1 VVPETTSQ
9 LTVMS
14 TASTNFIRQIIDND
28 LAAGKNDGRVVTRFP
43 PEPNGYL
50 HIGHAKS
57 ICLNFGVAEDYG
69 GDCNLRFDDT
79 NPEKE
84 DIEYAESIQRDVQW
98 LGYQWRNICY
108 ASDYFERLHDFA
120 VELIEKGK
128 AYVDSLTPEQIRE
141 YRGTLTEPGRESP
154 YRDRGVQENLDLF
167 ARMRAGEFGN
177 GEHSLRARIDMAS
190 GNINMRDP
198 VIYRIRHASHWRTGD
213 DWCIYPM
220 YDFTHCLSDAV
231 EGVTHSLCTLE
242 FEDHRPLYDW
252 VLDNVDVPCHPQQI
266 EFGRLNLS
274 YTVMSKRLLNR
285 LVQEGHVHGWD
296 DPRLPTITG
305 LRRRGFTPAAIRN
318 FCERIGVT
326 KSDGIV
332 EMGVLEHA
340 VREDLDH
347 EAERRMGVLRPLKV
361 LIDNYPEGQV
371 ETLAAQN
378 HPKRPELGERHV
390 PFCREIYIERDD
402 FMEDPP
408 NKFFRLGPGREV
420 RLRYGYY
427 ITCTKVIKSDEDE
440 IIELRC
446 TYDPETRGGTSPDG
460 RKVKGTIHWVSANH
474 AVDATVRLYDRLFQS
489 PNPTGRNFLD
499 QLNPDSLET
508 LKGCKLET
516 EFAGAAVESR
526 YQLERQGYFCIDRDS
541 TPDTPVLNRTV
552 TLRDSWAKQS
562 G

>member
-1 VVPETTSQ
+1 
-9 LTVMS
+9 MS
-14 TASTNFIRQIIDND
+14 TETRNFIRQIIDRD
-28 LAAGKNDGRVVTRFP
+28 LSLAGHRDGSGGRVVTRFP

-57 ICLNFGVAEDYG
+57 ICLNFGIAEDYNG
-69 GDCNLRFDDT
+69 ACNLRFDDT

-84 DIEYAESIQRDVQW
+84 NIEYAEAIEEDVRW
-98 LGYQWRNICY
+98 LGYEWANLCY
-108 ASDYFERLHDFA
+108 ASDYFARLHDFA
-120 VELIEKGK
+120 VELIKKGR

-141 YRGTLTEPGRESP
+141 HRGTLTEPGRESP
-154 YRDRGVQENLDLF
+154 YRDRSVAENLDLF
-167 ARMRAGEFGN
+167 ARMRAGEFAN

-198 VIYRIRHASHWRTGD
+198 VIYRIRHAPHWRAGD
-213 DWCIYPM
+213 KWCVYPM
-220 YDFTHCLSDAV
+220 YDFTHCLSDAI

-252 VLDNVDVPCHPQQI
+252 VLENVDVPCHPRQI

-285 LVQEGHVHGWD
+285 LVTEDRVAGWD
-296 DPRLPTITG
+296 DPRLPTLSG
-305 LRRRGFTPAAIRN
+305 LRRRGFTPASIRS

-340 VREDLDH
+340 IREDLDSA
-347 EAERRMGVLRPLKV
+347 AERRMGVLKPLKV
-361 LIDNYPEGQV
+361 VIENYPEG
-371 ETLAAQN
+371 ETEELVALN
-378 HPKRPELGERHV
+378 HPKRPELGERRV
-390 PFCREIYIERDD
+390 PFCRELYIERDD

-408 NKFFRLGPGREV
+408 KKFFRLGPGREV

-427 ITCTKVIKSDEDE
+427 ITCRDFIRDDNGDV
-440 IIELRC
+440 IELRC

-460 RKVKGTIHWVSANH
+460 RKVKGTIHWVSAAH
-474 AVDATVRLYDRLFQS
+474 AVDAEVRLYDRLFQA
-489 PNPTGRNFLD
+489 PDPDAGNFLE
-499 QLNPDSLET
+499 QLNPGSLEVLT
-508 LKGCKLET
+508 DCKLEPAL
-516 EFAGAAVESR
+516 AGAAVESR
-526 YQLERQGYFCIDRDS
+526 FQLERQGYFCVDPDS
-541 TPDTPVLNRTV
+541 TADRPVINRTV
-552 TLRDSWAKQS
+552 TLRDSWARRS

>member
-1 VVPETTSQ
+1 
-9 LTVMS
+9 MS
-14 TASTNFIRQIIDND
+14 TESTNFIRQIIDRD
-28 LAAGKNDGRVVTRFP
+28 LASGKHGGRVVTRFP

-50 HIGHAKS
+50 HVGHAKS

-69 GDCNLRFDDT
+69 GGCNLRFDDT

-84 DIEYAESIQRDVQW
+84 DVEYAESIKRDVLW
-98 LGYQWRNICY
+98 LGYEWKNLRY

-128 AYVDSLTPEQIRE
+128 AYVDSLSPDEIRE

-154 YRDRGVQENLDLF
+154 HRNRTVEENLDLF

-177 GEHSLRARIDMAS
+177 GEHSLRVRIDMAS

-198 VIYRIRHASHWRTGD
+198 VIYRIRHAAHWRAGD
-213 DWCIYPM
+213 KWCIYPM
-220 YDFTHCLSDAV
+220 YDFTHCLSDAL
-231 EGVTHSLCTLE
+231 EGITHSLCTLE

-285 LVQEGHVHGWD
+285 LVREGHVEGWD
-296 DPRLPTITG
+296 DPRLPTLSG
-305 LRRRGFTPAAIRN
+305 LRRRGFTPASIRS

-326 KSDGIV
+326 KSDGVV

-340 VREDLDH
+340 IREDLDDN
-347 EAERRMGVLRPLKV
+347 AERRMGVLRPLKV
-361 LIDNYPEGQV
+361 VIENYPADGEEELV
-371 ETLAAQN
+371 AQN
-378 HPKRPELGERHV
+378 HPKRPEFGERRI

-408 NKFFRLGPGREV
+408 GKYFRLAPGREV

-427 ITCTKVIKSDEDE
+427 VTCREVVKDDAGEVV
-440 IIELRC
+440 ELICR
-446 TYDPETRGGTSPDG
+446 YDPETRGGTSPDG
-460 RKVKGTIHWVSANH
+460 RKVKGTIHWVSARH
-474 AVDATVRLYDRLFQS
+474 AVDARVRLYDRLFVS
-489 PNPTGRNFLD
+489 PNPGASNFLE
-499 QLNPDSLET
+499 QLNPDSLQVLEH
-508 LKGCKLET
+508 CKLEPDL
-516 EFAGAAVESR
+516 AGARAEYR
-526 YQLERQGYFCIDRDS
+526 CQLERQGYFCVDPASVPGR
-541 TPDTPVLNRTV
+541 PVLNRTV
-552 TLRDSWAKQS
+552 TLRDSWVKQS

>member
-1 VVPETTSQ
+1 MPTE
-9 LTVMS
+9 
-14 TASTNFIRQIIDND
+14 STNFIRQIIDRD
-28 LAAGKNDGRVVTRFP
+28 LAAGKNGGRVVTRFP
-43 PEPNGYL
+43 PEPNGHL

-57 ICLNFGVAEDYG
+57 ICLNFGIAEDYG
-69 GDCNLRFDDT
+69 GACNLRFDDT

-84 DIEYAESIQRDVQW
+84 SVEYAEAIKRDVEW
-98 LGYQWRNICY
+98 LGYTWKNLCY
-108 ASDYFERLHDFA
+108 ASGHFERLHAFA

-128 AYVDSLTPEQIRE
+128 AYVDSLTPEEIRD

-154 YRDRGVQENLDLF
+154 YRDRSVEENLDLF

-198 VIYRIRHASHWRTGD
+198 VIYRIRHASHWRSGD
-213 DWCIYPM
+213 EWCIYPM
-220 YDFTHCLSDAV
+220 YDFTHCLSDAI

-274 YTVMSKRLLNR
+274 YAVMSKRLLNR
-285 LVQEGHVHGWD
+285 LVREGHVSGWD
-296 DPRLPTITG
+296 DPRLPTLSG
-305 LRRRGFTPAAIRN
+305 LRRRGFTPASIRS

-326 KSDGIV
+326 KSDGVV

-340 VREDLDH
+340 VREDLDQH
-347 EAERRMGVLRPLKV
+347 AERRMGVLHPLKV
-361 LIDNYPEGQV
+361 VIDNYPEDRV
-371 ETLAAQN
+371 EELTAQN
-378 HPKRPELGERHV
+378 HPKRPESGERRV
-390 PFCREIYIERDD
+390 PFSRELYIERDD

-408 NKFFRLGPGREV
+408 GKYFRLAPGREV

-427 ITCTKVIKSDEDE
+427 ITCREVVRNDAGEVV
-440 IIELRC
+440 ELRC

-460 RKVKGTIHWVSANH
+460 RKVKGTIHWVSARH
-474 AVDATVRLYDRLFQS
+474 AVNAEVRIYDRLFQS
-489 PNPTGRNFLD
+489 PNPNAEDFLE
-499 QLNPDSLET
+499 QLNPSSLEV
-508 LKGCKLET
+508 LLDCKLEPALADA
-516 EFAGAAVESR
+516 EPESR
-526 YQLERQGYFCIDRDS
+526 YQLERQGYFCVDPDS
-541 TPDTPVLNRTV
+541 TSGHPVLNRTV
-552 TLRDSWAKQS
+552 TLRDSWARQS

>member
-1 VVPETTSQ
+1 MPTE
-9 LTVMS
+9 
-14 TASTNFIRQIIDND
+14 STNFIRQIIDRD
-28 LAAGKNDGRVVTRFP
+28 LAAGKNGGRVVTRFP
-43 PEPNGYL
+43 PEPNGHL

-57 ICLNFGVAEDYG
+57 ICLNFGIAEDYG
-69 GDCNLRFDDT
+69 GACNLRFDDT

-84 DIEYAESIQRDVQW
+84 SVEYAEAIKRDVEW
-98 LGYQWRNICY
+98 LGYTWKNLCY
-108 ASDYFERLHDFA
+108 ASGHFERLHAFA

-128 AYVDSLTPEQIRE
+128 AYVDSLTPEEIRD

-154 YRDRGVQENLDLF
+154 YRDRSVEENLDLF

-198 VIYRIRHASHWRTGD
+198 VIYRIRHASHWRSGD
-213 DWCIYPM
+213 EWCIYPM
-220 YDFTHCLSDAV
+220 YDFTHCLSDAI

-274 YTVMSKRLLNR
+274 YAVMSKRLLNR
-285 LVQEGHVHGWD
+285 LVREGHVSGWD
-296 DPRLPTITG
+296 DPRLPTLSG
-305 LRRRGFTPAAIRN
+305 LRRRGFTPASIRS

-326 KSDGIV
+326 KSDGVV

-340 VREDLDH
+340 VREDLDQH
-347 EAERRMGVLRPLKV
+347 AERRMGVLHPLKV
-361 LIDNYPEGQV
+361 VIDNYPEDRV
-371 ETLAAQN
+371 EELTAQN
-378 HPKRPELGERHV
+378 HPKRPESGERRV
-390 PFCREIYIERDD
+390 PFSRELYIERDD

-408 NKFFRLGPGREV
+408 GKYFRLAPGREV

-427 ITCTKVIKSDEDE
+427 ITCREVVRNNAGEVV
-440 IIELRC
+440 ELRC

-460 RKVKGTIHWVSANH
+460 RKVKGTIHWVSARH
-474 AVDATVRLYDRLFQS
+474 AVNAEVRIYDRLFQS
-489 PNPTGRNFLD
+489 PNPNAEDFLE
-499 QLNPDSLET
+499 QLNPSSLEV
-508 LKGCKLET
+508 LLDCKLEP
-516 EFAGAAVESR
+516 ALAAAEPESR
-526 YQLERQGYFCIDRDS
+526 YQLERQGYFCVDPDS
-541 TPDTPVLNRTV
+541 TSGHPVLNRTV
-552 TLRDSWAKQS
+552 TLRDSWARQS

>member
-1 VVPETTSQ
+1 
-9 LTVMS
+9 MS
-14 TASTNFIRQIIDND
+14 TESTNFIRQLIDRD
-28 LAAGKNDGRVVTRFP
+28 LASGKHGGRVVTRFP

-50 HIGHAKS
+50 HVGHAKS

-69 GDCNLRFDDT
+69 GGCNLRFDDT

-84 DIEYAESIQRDVQW
+84 DVEYAESIKRDVLW
-98 LGYQWRNICY
+98 LGYEWKNLRY

-128 AYVDSLTPEQIRE
+128 AYVDSLSPDEIRE

-154 YRDRGVQENLDLF
+154 HRNRTVEENLDLF

-177 GEHSLRARIDMAS
+177 GEHSLRVRIDMAS

-198 VIYRIRHASHWRTGD
+198 VIYRIRHAAHWRAGD
-213 DWCIYPM
+213 KWCIYPM
-220 YDFTHCLSDAV
+220 YDFTHCLSDAL
-231 EGVTHSLCTLE
+231 EGITHSLCTLE

-285 LVQEGHVHGWD
+285 LVREGHVEGWD
-296 DPRLPTITG
+296 DPRLPTLSG
-305 LRRRGFTPAAIRN
+305 LRRRGFTPASIRS

-326 KSDGIV
+326 KSDGVV

-340 VREDLDH
+340 IREDLDDN
-347 EAERRMGVLRPLKV
+347 AERRMGVLRPLKV
-361 LIDNYPEGQV
+361 VIENYPADGEEELV
-371 ETLAAQN
+371 AQN
-378 HPKRPELGERHV
+378 HPKRPEFGERRI

-408 NKFFRLGPGREV
+408 GKYFRLAPGREV

-427 ITCTKVIKSDEDE
+427 VTCREVVKDDAGEVV
-440 IIELRC
+440 ELICR
-446 TYDPETRGGTSPDG
+446 YDPETRGGTSPDG
-460 RKVKGTIHWVSANH
+460 RKVKGTIHWVSARH
-474 AVDATVRLYDRLFQS
+474 AVDARVRLYDRLFVS
-489 PNPTGRNFLD
+489 PNPGASNFLE
-499 QLNPDSLET
+499 QLNPDSLQVLEH
-508 LKGCKLET
+508 CKLEPDL
-516 EFAGAAVESR
+516 AGARAEYR
-526 YQLERQGYFCIDRDS
+526 CQLERQGYFCVDPASVPGR
-541 TPDTPVLNRTV
+541 PVLNRTV
-552 TLRDSWAKQS
+552 TLRDSWVKQS